1 MNVVSDVIT
10 ICTAI
15 KYTYGIIKYMFSS
28 SDDKNNRETINEN
41 DIIIDNKNNNDNNN
55 VSVEIKVNHD
65 DLMKELQEK
74 FKMRNN
80 NNNDSIY
87 SPPLNLYQK
96 CNKNKKH
103 KKK

>member
-28 SDDKNNRETINEN
+28 SDDKNNHETINEN
-41 DIIIDNKNNNDNNN
+41 DIGDLRCDDNKNNNDNN

-74 FKMRNN
+74 
-80 NNNDSIY
+80 
-87 SPPLNLYQK
+87 
-96 CNKNKKH
+96 
-103 KKK
+103 